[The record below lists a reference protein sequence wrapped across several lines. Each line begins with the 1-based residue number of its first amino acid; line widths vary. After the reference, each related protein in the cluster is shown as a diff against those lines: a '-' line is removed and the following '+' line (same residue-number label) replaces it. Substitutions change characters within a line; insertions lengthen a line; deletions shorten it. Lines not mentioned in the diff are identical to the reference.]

1 VRLPPEQR
9 SASPAV
15 SRPAETEFVAA
26 SSRPLRAWQRRALAR
41 YLATGPSD
49 FLAVATPG
57 AGKTTFALRV
67 AAELLADRTVHAVT
81 VVTPTEHLK
90 HQWAAAAAEVGLA
103 LDPEFRNTVGST
115 SRDYQGVAVTY
126 AQVAA
131 HPTLHR
137 VRTEGH
143 RTLVVLDEI
152 HHAGDA
158 KSWGDGVR
166 EAFTPAV
173 RRLGL
178 TGTPFRSDDTP
189 IPFIRYEPDGA
200 GVLRSAA
207 DHFYGYSEA
216 LADGVVRPVMFLAYS
231 GEARWRTSAGEEYS
245 ARLGEPLTAEHTARA
260 WRTALD
266 PAGEWIPAVLAAADT
281 RLAQLRAG
289 ALPDA
294 AGLVIATDH
303 TAARAYAGI
312 LRKVTGRDPV
322 LVLSDDPSASGRI
335 AAFESSDER
344 WLVAVRM
351 VSEGVDVPRLAVGVY
366 ATSAA
371 TPLYFAQAVGR
382 FVRSRRPGEIAT
394 VFLPSVPVLLGLASE
409 LEKQR
414 DHVLGAPHRVEE
426 GWDDAALVQA
436 NVQRDEPSEQERAFT
451 ALGADAELD
460 QVIYDGASFGTA
472 AFATTEDEQDFLG
485 LPGLLE
491 PDQMRALLRRR
502 QEQQLARATE
512 RSSGRS
518 SGRSA
523 ENSSAPPTT
532 ARPPTVRERL
542 TELRRELNTLVA
554 MAHHRTGRPHGA
566 IHQEVRT
573 VCGGPPTAMATAEE
587 LEKRITYLRSC

>member
-1 VRLPPEQR
+1 
-9 SASPAV
+9 V
-15 SRPAETEFVAA
+15 SRPADTPAVTE
-26 SSRPLRAWQRRALAR
+26 SSRRPLRAWQRRALAR
-41 YLATGPSD
+41 YLATAPQD

-103 LDPEFRNTVGST
+103 LDPDFRNSVGAT
-115 SRDYQGVAVTY
+115 SRDYHGVAVTY

-137 VRTEGH
+137 VRTEG
-143 RTLVVLDEI
+143 RASLVVLDEI
-152 HHAGDA
+152 HHGGDA

-173 RRLGL
+173 RRLAL
-178 TGTPFRSDDTP
+178 TGTPFRSDDSP
-189 IPFIRYEPDGA
+189 IPFINYEPDSAGA
-200 GVLRSAA
+200 LRSVA

-216 LADGVVRPVMFLAYS
+216 LADRVVRPVMFLAYS

-266 PAGEWIPAVLAAADT
+266 PAGEWMPAVLSAAHT
-281 RLAQLRAG
+281 RLTQLRAG

-303 TAARAYAGI
+303 TTARAYAGI
-312 LRKVTGRDPV
+312 LATITGREPV
-322 LVLSDDPSASGRI
+322 LVLSDDPSATSRI
-335 AAFESSDER
+335 AAFADSDER

-382 FVRSRRPGEIAT
+382 FVRCRRPGETAT

-414 DHVLGAPHRVEE
+414 DHVLGAPHRADE
-426 GWDDAALVQA
+426 GWDDAALAQA
-436 NVQRDEPSEQERAFT
+436 NVQRDEPGEQERAFT

-472 AFATTEDEQDFLG
+472 AFATTDDEQDYLG

-491 PDQMRALLRRR
+491 PDQMRALLRQR
-502 QEQQLARATE
+502 QQQQLGRATE
-512 RSSGRS
+512 RSGARMAGPSGN
-518 SGRSA
+518 A
-523 ENSSAPPTT
+523 Q
-532 ARPPTVRERL
+532 PPTVRQRL

-554 MAHHRTGRPHGA
+554 MAHHRTDRPHGA
-566 IHQEVRT
+566 IHQEVRAA
-573 VCGGPPTAMATAEE
+573 CGGPPTAMATVED
-587 LEKRITYLRSC
+587 LEKRIAYLRSR

>member
-1 VRLPPEQR
+1 M
-9 SASPAV
+9 
-15 SRPAETEFVAA
+15 SRPDETAAAA
-26 SSRPLRAWQRRALAR
+26 SSARRPLRAWQRRALAR
-41 YLATGPSD
+41 YLATGPTD

-67 AAELLADRTVHAVT
+67 AAELLADQTVHAVT

-103 LDPEFRNTVGST
+103 LDPEFRNTVGAT
-115 SRDYQGVAVTY
+115 SRDYHGVALTY

-137 VRTEGH
+137 VRTETR

-200 GVLRSAA
+200 GALRSAA

-281 RLAQLRAG
+281 RLTQLRAG

-294 AGLVIATDH
+294 AGLAIATDH
-303 TAARAYAGI
+303 AAAKAYAGI
-312 LRKVTGRDPV
+312 LQRITGREPV
-322 LVLSDDPSASGRI
+322 LVLSDDPLASGRI
-335 AAFESSDER
+335 AAFADSDER
-344 WLVAVRM
+344 WMVAVRM

-366 ATSAA
+366 GTSAA

-382 FVRSRRPGEIAT
+382 FVRSRRPGETAT

-414 DHVLGAPHRVEE
+414 DHVLGAPHRAEE
-426 GWDDAALVQA
+426 GWDDAALAQA
-436 NVQRDEPSEQERAFT
+436 NAQRDEPGEQERAFT
-451 ALGADAELD
+451 TLGAEAELD

-472 AFATTEDEQDFLG
+472 AFATTEDEQDYLG

-518 SGRSA
+518 A
-523 ENSSAPPTT
+523 APSVT

-542 TELRRELNTLVA
+542 VELRRELNTLVA

-566 IHQEVRT
+566 IHQEIRT
-573 VCGGPPTAMATAEE
+573 ACGGPPTAMATAQE
-587 LEKRITYLRSC
+587 LEKRIAYLRRA